1 MSENNNW
8 KVRTL
13 IASGIIGAVMG
24 ILAGV
29 LYVRMAEESGG
40 PKKVSTGNV
49 LKLALSAAGVVRQA
63 AQLGG

>member
-24 ILAGV
+24 ILAAFYTCV
-29 LYVRMAEESGG
+29 W
-40 PKKVSTGNV
+40 
-49 LKLALSAAGVVRQA
+49 LKNPAARKRFPPA
-63 AQLGG
+63 TSSN

>member
-1 MSENNNW
+1 MSENNSW

-13 IASGIIGAVMG
+13 IVSGVIGAVMG
-24 ILAGV
+24 ILAGS

-40 PKKVSTGNV
+40 PKKVSTGNA
-49 LKLALSAAGVVRQA
+49 LKLALAAAGVVRQA

>member
-13 IASGIIGAVMG
+13 IIGGVMGAVMG
-24 ILAGV
+24 ILAGF